1 MHEQVVSVM
10 SEFCRWIGR
19 SGTYALLAMAFVL
32 GCSLLVAAEGPET
45 SAARGSDPT
54 QPSSLTGS
62 TDRHLPEESAG
73 AEAGAGQ

>member
-19 SGTYALLAMAFVL
+19 SGTYALLAIAFVL
-32 GCSLLVAAEGPET
+32 GCSLLVAAEGPEP
-45 SAARGSDPT
+45 SAAEWSDPT
-54 QPSSLTGS
+54 QPSSLAGS

>member
-10 SEFCRWIGR
+10 SEFWRWIGR

-32 GCSLLVAAEGPET
+32 GCSLLVAAEGPER
-45 SAARGSDPT
+45 SAAQWSDPA

-73 AEAGAGQ
+73 VEAGAGQ

>member
-10 SEFCRWIGR
+10 SEFWRWIGR

-54 QPSSLTGS
+54 QLPSLTGS
-62 TDRHLPEESAG
+62 TDSHLPEVEP
-73 AEAGAGQ
+73 GAGR

>member
-10 SEFCRWIGR
+10 NEFWRWIGR
-19 SGTYALLAMAFVL
+19 SGAYALLAVAFVL

-45 SAARGSDPT
+45 SAARGSDPA

-62 TDRHLPEESAG
+62 TDSHLPEVEP
-73 AEAGAGQ
+73 GAGL